1 MLKIDINSIDEN
13 YLRQLC
19 EDACPESET
28 LDFKR
33 QLPSK
38 AEHDKTEISKDICA
52 LANSEGGFIIYGI
65 EEKDG
70 VASLICPITSETAD
84 SALRRISQTTDSGI
98 EPRVPSVRTRA
109 IDVEG
114 GYVVVIRVEASY
126 DGPHCVRS
134 NSNRRFVMRNGTTT
148 TDMTYDQIRTGFT
161 RTTALISKARRFANL
176 RNQEIKEGHAALP
189 LIEGAFLVVHFTSLV
204 TLAERAKVDMASL
217 YSTGYQEFN
226 APNGGGS
233 NRSLN
238 LDGLVIHDGGRPSE
252 GYRFVFRDGS
262 MEAVLLEGQVRDV
275 GAQQPLGILWGKHI
289 TQDLRLVTRQ
299 FLKVAKLL
307 GMNGAAILQ
316 CSIVNAPDYR
326 LGTGNNWPHASKPG
340 DRDFYELP
348 PEWIDSIDNAEVD
361 KIIAPVL
368 HTLWQSFGQSTCPHF
383 DSNGEYNLK

>member
-38 AEHDKTEISKDICA
+38 ADHDKTEISKDICA
-52 LANSEGGFIIYGI
+52 LANSEGGVIIYGI
-65 EEKDG
+65 DEKDG

-84 SALRRISQTTDSGI
+84 SALRRIAQTTDSGI

-148 TDMTYDQIRTGFT
+148 TDMIYDQIRTGFT
-161 RTTALISKARRFANL
+161 RTTALISKARRFASL
-176 RNQEIKEGHAALP
+176 RNIEIKEGRAALP
-189 LIEGAFLVVHFTSLV
+189 LTDGALLVVHFTSLV

-217 YSTGYQEFN
+217 YSTGYQELID
-226 APNGGGS
+226 PNDGGGT
-233 NRSLN
+233 RSLN
-238 LDGLVIHDGGRPSE
+238 LDGLVIHDWSGSSH

-262 MEAVLLEGQVRDV
+262 MEAVFLAGQVTEY
-275 GAQQPLGILWGKHI
+275 GGQQPQRILWGKEI
-289 TQDLRLVTRQ
+289 TQDLRTVTRQ

-307 GMNGAAILQ
+307 EMNGAAILQ
-316 CSIVNAPDYR
+316 CSIVNATNYK
-326 LGTGNNWPHASKPG
+326 LGTGNTWAEVSKPG
-340 DRDFYELP
+340 DRGFYELP
-348 PEWIDSIDNAEVD
+348 PEWIDSIENAEVD
-361 KIIAPVL
+361 KVIAPVL
-368 HTLWQSFGQSTCPHF
+368 HTLWQSFGRSTCPHF
-383 DSNGEYNLK
+383 DGNGDYIFK